1 MNGEARIVNYAGIVR
16 GGSQKLFKMEMY
28 AYFTNKNLDLKKR
41 DNLTARLD
49 NIIDCLIDGGLV
61 ESDQKVLIKLGD
73 PIFEANMKRIR
84 ESFDRIKEEISL
96 VRAGKAPD
104 EFYSLTEIYFELC
117 NETVGDSENFSQKQV
132 NKNLT
137 LLIFVNF
144 LLLIILILAGVNVI
158 TARKNKAKA
167 EALSEVAQNAERESR
182 AKSSFLA
189 NMSHE
194 IRTPLNAIIGMS
206 AIADRSADENQI
218 SKCIKD
224 IRMASEHLLNIV
236 NDILDI
242 SKIESG
248 KFEIGK
254 ESFNLKQ
261 AFDEVGSMFQAR
273 CDSNDLIFND
283 TVEIDESIWV
293 NGDKPRFKQVMIN
306 LLANAV
312 KFTPK
317 GGEVVFSGSVSKSG
331 ETLICDVSV
340 KDTGIGMNEAQV
352 KKLFAPFEQAG
363 VNVSLKYGGTGL
375 GLAISRNIVNLM
387 GGEIHV
393 KSQPEKGSE
402 FSFNVIFE
410 EALPADFN
418 ETEYEFPDLTG
429 KRMLLVDDIE
439 INRHIVTAI
448 LDSTHIEIIEAADGT
463 QAVKM
468 IAESPEG
475 YFDIIFLD
483 TRMPHMDGYE
493 AARQIRALD
502 RTDSVS
508 IPIISMSANAFSD
521 DIKAA
526 LAAGMNDYL
535 TKPVAINKLAEILTK
550 YII

>member
-28 AYFTNKNLDLKKR
+28 AYFTDSSLDLQKR

-61 ESDQKVLIKLGD
+61 VSDQKTLIKLGD

-84 ESFDRIKEEISL
+84 ESFDRIREEISL
-96 VRAGKAPD
+96 VRAGKLPD
-104 EFYSLTEIYFELC
+104 EFYSLTETYFSLC
-117 NETVGDSENFSQKQV
+117 DETVGDSENFSQKQV

-137 LLIFVNF
+137 LLIFVN
-144 LLLIILILAGVNVI
+144 LLLLVILILAGVNVFS
-158 TARKNKAKA
+158 ARKNKAKA
-167 EALSEVAQNAERESR
+167 EALSEVALNAERESR

-206 AIADRSADENQI
+206 AIADRSTDEKQI

-224 IRMASEHLLNIV
+224 ICSASDHLFNIV

-248 KFEIGK
+248 KFELGI

-273 CDSNDLIFND
+273 CESNDLIFKD
-283 TVEIDESIWV
+283 TSDIDESIWV
-293 NGDKPRFKQVMIN
+293 SGDKPRFKQVMIN

-312 KFTPK
+312 KFTPS
-317 GGEVVFSGSVSKSG
+317 GGEVVFSGNVKNADESINCNVY
-331 ETLICDVSV
+331 V
-340 KDTGIGMNEAQV
+340 KDTGIGMNEEQI

-363 VNVSLKYGGTGL
+363 ANVSLKYGGTGL

-387 GGEIHV
+387 GGEIYV
-393 KSQPEKGSE
+393 KSEPGKGSE
-402 FSFNVIFE
+402 FSFNVIFK
-410 EALPADFN
+410 AAAPIVSS

-429 KRMLLVDDIE
+429 KRLLLVDDIE

-448 LDSTHIEIIEAADGT
+448 LESTHIEITEASDGT
-463 QAVKM
+463 AAVKEV
-468 IAESPEG
+468 AESPENF
-475 YFDIIFLD
+475 FDIIFLD
-483 TRMPHMDGYE
+483 TRMPNMDGYE
-493 AARQIRALD
+493 AARQIRALN
-502 RTDSVS
+502 RADSKI

-526 LAAGMNDYL
+526 INAGMNDYL
-535 TKPVAINKLAEILTK
+535 TKPVAINRMAEILNN
-550 YII
+550 YM